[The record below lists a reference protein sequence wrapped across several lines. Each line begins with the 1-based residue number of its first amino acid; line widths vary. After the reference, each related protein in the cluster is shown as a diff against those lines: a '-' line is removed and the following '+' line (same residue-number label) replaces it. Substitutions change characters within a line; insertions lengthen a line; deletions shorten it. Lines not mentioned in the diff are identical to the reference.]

1 MENQITQYELIG
13 VLFMTT
19 MFGTFI
25 WDIQKRL
32 ERPSKVKP
40 DPMEQPGMELPV
52 WIKGNRK
59 DFYGV

>member
-1 MENQITQYELIG
+1 
-13 VLFMTT
+13 MTT

-32 ERPSKVKP
+32 ERPPKVKP